1 MSNSGKGSGKIPARA
16 HNPKR
21 IANRAASYKRGQER
35 KAERRLA
42 QSKRERAN
50 KERQSNL
57 TGLEFRLT
65 KWEQIQADQQGTRNK
80 HFNVGTAQYV
90 MSEPLRNPAKG
101 QINPG
106 RSVSIGMT
114 LGAKGVVTGW
124 AYACINCKTRKAYT
138 HEHFQ
143 DPYGAAVSAGRDHM
157 CSPQVW
163 KSPVKEL
170 LAYAS

>member
-1 MSNSGKGSGKIPARA
+1 MAGNSGKGSGKIPARA

-50 KERQSNL
+50 KALQAE
-57 TGLEFRLT
+57 GKLT
-65 KWEQIQADQQGTRNK
+65 KWESITATQHDLRNK
-80 HFNVGTAQYV
+80 LYNVGTASYV
-90 MSEPLRNPAKG
+90 MSSPVVKPAKG
-101 QINPG
+101 QMNPG
-106 RSVSIGMT
+106 RSVSIGQT
-114 LGAKGVVTGW
+114 FNAKRVVTGW
-124 AYACINCKTRKAYT
+124 AYACVNCKTRKAYT
-138 HEHFQ
+138 FEHFH
-143 DPYGAAVSAGRDHM
+143 DPEGTAIAEAHGHM
-157 CSPQVW
+157 CSPQAW